1 MDIVDISFHFPK
13 NKITYD
19 DLDKTF
25 QIGKLIKLKN

>member
-1 MDIVDISFHFPK
+1 MDIVDVLFIFK